1 MSPHPQLSRG
11 AIALMVRY
19 IVDPNAAANDS
30 GLTTKGVLTLQ
41 QHLANS
47 RDLGIASNSRSRH
60 HNHII
65 NFSTA

>member
-11 AIALMVRY
+11 AIELMVRY